1 MSFSTSYFS
10 PYVLRFSLILSSHY
24 TLLLTACSP
33 MSYTSPYFSTYV
45 LTSPYFSS
53 PVLPSSAYFSPP
65 VLIYFFL
72 LFSSLFFSSPY
83 FTFFLY
89 FHHLNIFLLLFLFY
103 SSSFIYNS
111 ILPCFLTSLR
121 NSPGS
126 SFPTSSLPGRVTQ
139 SVNILV
145 RVHSP
150 YSQPIHLSIY

>member
-53 PVLPSSAYFSPP
+53 PVLLFCILLSSRPN
-65 VLIYFFL
+65 L
-72 LFSSLFFSSPY
+72 LLSSLFFSSPY

>member
-1 MSFSTSYFS
+1 M
-10 PYVLRFSLILSSHY
+10 L
-24 TLLLTACSP
+24 
-33 MSYTSPYFSTYV
+33 TYV
-45 LTSPYFSS
+45 LHFSLLLYLRPNFS
-53 PVLPSSAYFSPP
+53 ILLLSRPPLFCILLSSRPN
-65 VLIYFFL
+65 L
-72 LFSSLFFSSPY
+72 LLSSLFFSSPY

-89 FHHLNIFLLLFLFY
+89 FHHLNIFLLVFLFY